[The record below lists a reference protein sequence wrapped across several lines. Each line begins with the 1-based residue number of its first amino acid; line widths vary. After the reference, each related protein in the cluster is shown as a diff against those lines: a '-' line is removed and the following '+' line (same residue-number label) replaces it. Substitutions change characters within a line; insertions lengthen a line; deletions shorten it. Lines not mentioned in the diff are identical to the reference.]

1 MGGAREVQ
9 VSGHKLII
17 HEGDG
22 TVDPSTGCALTGSW
36 LWDSAVYLAE
46 WMAASGGVQLTGAAV
61 LELGAGTGLPGLLAA
76 SMGAAHV
83 VLTDVG
89 QLLGDLRASVAANGQ
104 EARVEVR
111 ELRWGEAAD
120 AADVVLMSDVFFDAE
135 EMEGLGR
142 TMRAAWGA
150 GTTGWAASELRPGV
164 GECLEALKR
173 EGFEATVAEES
184 VRPLM
189 RTAASQAPEE
199 GEISVFA
206 IYRISRH
213 LL

>member
-1 MGGAREVQ
+1 MGGSREVQ
-9 VSGHKLII
+9 ISGYKLII

-22 TVDPSTGCALTGSW
+22 TVDPSTGRALTGSW

-46 WMAASGGVQLTGAAV
+46 WMAACGGAQLAGATV
-61 LELGAGTGLPGLLAA
+61 LEVGAGTGLPGLLAA
-76 SMGAAHV
+76 SMGAARV

-89 QLLGDLRASVAANGQ
+89 QLLEGLRASVAANGQ

-111 ELRWGEAAD
+111 ELRWREAAE

-142 TMRAAWGA
+142 TMRTAWGA
-150 GTTGWAASELRPGV
+150 GTTGWAATEERPGV

-173 EGFEATVAEES
+173 EGFEATVVEES
-184 VRPLM
+184 VRSLM
-189 RTAASQAPEE
+189 RTAASQTPEE
-199 GEISVFA
+199 GESSVFA
-206 IYRISRH
+206 LYRISRR
-213 LL
+213 LP